1 MFDGI
6 FLLNFFRLAQAIAKI
21 LLLLLLF
28 LLDSFNFGNSIN
40 NEEALFQADDNH
52 NNSLE
57 AIIIF
62 IKILTNQLTF

>member
-1 MFDGI
+1 MFDSI
-6 FLLNFFRLAQAIAKI
+6 FLLKFFRLAQAVADI
-21 LLLLLLF
+21 LLLLLF